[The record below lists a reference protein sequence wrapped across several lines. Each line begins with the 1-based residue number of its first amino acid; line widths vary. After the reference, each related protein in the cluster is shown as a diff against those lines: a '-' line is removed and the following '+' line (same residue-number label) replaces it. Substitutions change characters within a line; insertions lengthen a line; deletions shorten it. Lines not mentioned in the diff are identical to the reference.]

1 MNIMKNNK
9 IFILAI
15 GLGLLLIA
23 GQQHAVVAAYNDNSN
38 LDESIAPNQFLSSGQ
53 DYSVEIIS
61 VGPSAVENYTAVS
74 DGYYEIESDK
84 VITMVRLSADVQGFN
99 GYELNFAALN
109 ESYYD
114 YVANETAYMD
124 ANVTLNNVAYA
135 GELYLVVNGEVA
147 RASASFLTSK
157 GTDLGLTQGI
167 NTVSLLYVGRD
178 QDGSVT
184 WAEDTVNINVIPVD
198 GVVDTFD
205 VVDLPYENYVTDLAD
220 DSPDTIDITNILYW
234 SWGDLARN
242 KVFEPLVDVT
252 VGYNGT
258 DEEFG
263 YNEGNELI
271 VASDDGGIDGTL
283 EFHGVVDTS
292 GFHGT
297 YHFENFDLASF
308 SYTDAA
314 LAPRTQGVTLVQ
326 DAHGLQLLEET
337 GNVVYWSFDNA
348 DDTQDRSY
356 SQVSIVALAD
366 YGTWDLSVDYS
377 GYGVDWDGQFSS
389 VKLDSTSSGASSF
402 NTSTTATN
410 YTGWGP
416 GANETLTIAEPN
428 HRDEFILAALY
439 GWSGGLYGTNDFET
453 ESSSFI
459 VKGMVGDIS
468 TVSFTTITNTETST
482 AVTTNTTST
491 TSTNTSTVTDTVTGQ
506 VSETVVSNTTI
517 SDVEG
522 APGFGVVLTL
532 VTVGTIAY
540 IAPRMKKE

>member
-61 VGPSAVENYTAVS
+61 VGPTAVENYTAVS
-74 DGYYEIESDK
+74 EGYYEIESDK
-84 VITMVRLSADVQGFN
+84 VITIVRLSADVQGFN

-109 ESYYD
+109 QSYYD

-124 ANVTLNNVAYA
+124 ADVTLDNVAYA

-184 WAEDTVNINVIPVD
+184 WAEDTININVIPV
-198 GVVDTFD
+198 GGEVDDFD
-205 VVDLPYENYVTDLAD
+205 VLDLPYENYVEDLAA

-234 SWGDLARN
+234 SWGDLAKN

-252 VGYNGT
+252 LGYDGT
-258 DEEFG
+258 DAEFG

-271 VASDDGGIDGTL
+271 VASNDGGIDGTL

-326 DAHGLQLLEET
+326 DANGLQLLGES

-348 DDTQDRSY
+348 NDAEDRSY

-366 YGTWDLSVDYS
+366 YGTWDLAVDYS
-377 GYGVDWDGQFSS
+377 GYGVDFDGQFTS
-389 VKLDSTSSGASSF
+389 VKLDSSDASFF
-402 NTSTTATN
+402 NTTTTATN
-410 YTGWGP
+410 YTEWGP
-416 GANETLTIAEPN
+416 YENETLTIAEPN
-428 HRDEFILAALY
+428 FRDEFILAGLY
-439 GWSGGLYGTNDFET
+439 GWDSGFYGSNDFET

-459 VKGMVGDIS
+459 VKGMVANIS
-468 TVSFTTITNTETST
+468 TVSFTTVTTTDTST
-482 AVTTNTTST
+482 EVTTNTTST

-517 SDVEG
+517 SNVEG

>member
-1 MNIMKNNK
+1 MNIMKSNK

-84 VITMVRLSADVQGFN
+84 VITLVRLSADVQGFN

-109 ESYYD
+109 QSYFD
-114 YVANETAYMD
+114 YAANETAYMD

-167 NTVSLLYVGRD
+167 NTVSLLYVGRE

-184 WAEDTVNINVIPVD
+184 WAEDTVNINVMPVG
-198 GVVDTFD
+198 GVVDTVD
-205 VVDLPYENYVTDLAD
+205 VVDLPYENYVTDLAA

-242 KVFEPLVDVT
+242 KVFEPLVNVT
-252 VGYNGT
+252 VDYDAT
-258 DEEFG
+258 DEESV
-263 YNEGNELI
+263 YNVDNELF
-271 VASDDGGIDGTL
+271 VVSDDGGIDGTL

-297 YHFENFDLASF
+297 YHFGNFSLASF
-308 SYTDAA
+308 SYYNSS

-326 DAHGLQLLEET
+326 DANGLQLLEES
-337 GNVVYWSFDNA
+337 GNVAYFSFDYANDA
-348 DDTQDRSY
+348 EVISY

-389 VKLDSTSSGASSF
+389 VRLDSTSSGASSF
-402 NTSTTATN
+402 DTSTTATN

-416 GANETLTIAEPN
+416 FANETLTIVEPN

-459 VKGMVGDIS
+459 VQGMA
-468 TVSFTTITNTETST
+468 TVITITETE
-482 AVTTNTTST
+482 VTTNTTST

-506 VSETVVSNTTI
+506 VNETVVSN
-517 SDVEG
+517 VEG